1 MRNFFGLLFL
11 FFGFHLGLSQTT
23 KNIDNPKVIDVAAYF
38 WPSLQ
43 NEEKS
48 KEKLWS
54 EGIGEWE
61 VIKKSNPRFE
71 KHYQPR
77 KPFWGYE
84 LDDDP
89 LVMEKQISEAAD
101 HGVNVFIFD
110 WYWYDGEPFLEEAL
124 NDGFL
129 KAKNKDDMRFY
140 LMWANHDVPGNMWN
154 PYRYESDSL
163 IFNGNVNDKEF
174 KTLVQRVVH
183 TYFKQI
189 NYYRIDNKPVFSIYS
204 LEELLQSFKTLQET
218 KKALNY
224 LRSET
229 VKAGFDGLHLQ
240 LVGKYGKNNTPSLRG
255 DLFNVEELS
264 QLLEANSMTMYNMA
278 GNEYRTGDY
287 LLYLEKAEEIRDKWD
302 KSLSIP
308 FIPCISVGWDNT
320 PRYLSMGKDEIIYF
334 HNTPQSFGT
343 GLQKTKMFL
352 LERPQQPQL
361 IIINAWNEWVEGSYL
376 RPDMLNGYEYL
387 EQVKL
392 VMGTKM
398 D

>member
-1 MRNFFGLLFL
+1 MKNVVPFLFL
-11 FFGFHLGLSQTT
+11 FFGFYLGLSQTAED
-23 KNIDNPKVIDVAAYF
+23 IDNPKVIDVAAYF

-43 NEEKS
+43 NEEIS

-61 VIKKSNPRFE
+61 VIKRSNPRFE

-77 KPFWGYE
+77 IPFWGYE

-89 LVMEKQISEAAD
+89 LVMEKQISEATD

-163 IFNGNVNDKEF
+163 VFNGNVTDKEF
-174 KTLVQRVVH
+174 KLLVQRVVH
-183 TYFKQI
+183 TYFKQA
-189 NYYRIDNKPVFSIYS
+189 NYYRLDNKPVFSIYS
-204 LEELLQSFKTLQET
+204 LEELLQSFNTIQET

-240 LVGKYGKNNTPSLRG
+240 LVGKYGKNNTPSLGG

-287 LLYLEKAEEIRDKWD
+287 LPYMEKAEEIRDKWD

-320 PRYLSMGKDEIIYF
+320 PRYLSMGKAEIIYF

-343 GLQKTKMFL
+343 GLQKAKMFL

-361 IIINAWNEWVEGSYL
+361 LIINAWNEWVEGSYL

-387 EQVKL
+387 EQVKTL
-392 VMGTKM
+392 VGTEI